1 MTRVI
6 WTVPA
11 QRDFRRLDLRSA
23 ERIRAAVRRY
33 ADVGHGDVAKLQG
46 PDEEYR
52 LRVGDY
58 RAIFQFESGRIVVIV
73 PRVGHLRVAY
83 RG

>member
-1 MTRVI
+1 MTQVI
-6 WTVPA
+6 WTAPA
-11 QRDFRRLDLRSA
+11 QRDLRRLDLRTA

-33 ADVGHGDVAKLQG
+33 ADLGHGDVAKLQG

-73 PRVGHLRVAY
+73 LRVRHRREAY